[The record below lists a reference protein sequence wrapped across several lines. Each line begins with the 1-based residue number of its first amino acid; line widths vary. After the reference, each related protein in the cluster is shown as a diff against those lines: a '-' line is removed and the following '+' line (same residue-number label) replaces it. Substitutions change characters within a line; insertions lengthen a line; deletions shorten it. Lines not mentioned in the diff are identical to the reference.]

1 VASGNA
7 NRLRAI
13 FDIALLVGSIGV
25 TILTVGVVVA
35 LFAWVYSLPAAPP
48 QQGAAP
54 QVPRPRAAPPARQA
68 PANAG
73 SVAAA
78 PSSNAAPVAAAE
90 APVPANPAPA
100 AAAPNNPAP
109 PPIRAAASAP
119 ANPPAGP
126 AQAGEAVPPQ
136 GAPTFGPNSDAA
148 KNRAI
153 GAGLARLAQDPEA
166 QRKLGL
172 GNAAAAP

>member
-1 VASGNA
+1 MASGNA

-25 TILTVGVVVA
+25 TILAMGTVVA
-35 LFAWVYSLPAAPP
+35 LFVWVYSLPGAAP
-48 QQGAAP
+48 QQVAAP

-73 SVAAA
+73 SVPAA
-78 PSSNAAPVAAAE
+78 PSSNPVPAVAAE
-90 APVPANPAPA
+90 APAPPANPAPA
-100 AAAPNNPAP
+100 AAPTNNPAP
-109 PPIRAAASAP
+109 PPVRAAAAP
-119 ANPPAGP
+119 QNPPAAP
-126 AQAGEAVPPQ
+126 AQAGAAPPPH

-172 GNAAAAP
+172 GNAASTP